1 MWCQMLLSTASASI
15 WKHLACQKYYRQ
27 GMYLQYD
34 VKHNSDSGD
43 ESQTEKEVWHEN
55 QKHLPT

>member
-1 MWCQMLLSTASASI
+1 MLLSTASVSI
-15 WKHLACQKYYRQ
+15 WKHLASQKYYRQ

-34 VKHNSDSGD
+34 VKNNSDSGD